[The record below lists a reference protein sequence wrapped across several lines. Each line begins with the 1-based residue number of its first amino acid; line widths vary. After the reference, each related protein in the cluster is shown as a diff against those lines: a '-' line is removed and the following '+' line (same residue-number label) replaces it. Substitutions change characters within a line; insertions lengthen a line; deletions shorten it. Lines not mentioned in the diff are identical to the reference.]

1 MPLFTTTYAP
11 KHSKDIIGQ
20 EIAVTQLKH
29 FIQNYKQQKN
39 KAALLHGPLGCG
51 KTSSVYAVAREL
63 GYDVLELNSSDY
75 RDQASITS
83 FLSSA
88 LGQQSLFFTPKLVL
102 IDEVDNLSGMQDRG
116 CISALLKGIEKSSFP
131 VICTANDPTE
141 DKLKLL
147 RKSSLQIEYQKID
160 QKNMVALLK
169 KISSTEGI
177 SFEEKALSALARQV
191 DGDVRAA
198 LIDVQLCG
206 TKKSL
211 IYDDVLKLSD
221 RKRTQTI
228 LQALQLIF
236 KSSSAEN
243 ALPALDDVDVEMDHI
258 FFWLDENLP
267 KEYLSVT
274 ALAKAYEH
282 LSRADVFR
290 GRIHRQQHW
299 RFLVYIS
306 NLLSA
311 GISYAKDEKNTSV
324 VRYQQTMR
332 LLKMWQ
338 AKMKVA
344 KKKEI
349 AGKIAEKLYLSKK
362 RAFQEVDF
370 LKPVLAQAAVAQ
382 ELDLGDEEIE
392 WLKRK

>member
-1 MPLFTTTYAP
+1 MPLFTTLYAP
-11 KHSKDIIGQ
+11 KHSKGVFGQ
-20 EIAVTQLKH
+20 ETAVSQLKN
-29 FIQNYKQQKN
+29 FIQNYKQQKQ
-39 KAALLHGPLGCG
+39 KAALLHGPIGCG
-51 KTSSVYAVAREL
+51 KTSSVYAVAQEL
-63 GYDVLELNSSDY
+63 GYDILELNSSDY

-88 LGQQSLFFTPKLVL
+88 LGQQSLFFTPKLIL
-102 IDEVDNLSGMQDRG
+102 IDEVDNLSGSQDRG
-116 CISALLKGIEKSSFP
+116 CVSALLKGIEKSSFP

-141 DKLKLL
+141 DKLKPLL
-147 RKSSLQIEYQKID
+147 KSSLQIEYPKIEH
-160 QKNMVALLK
+160 KMIMALLK
-169 KISSTEGI
+169 KVAEQQKIAT
-177 SFEEKALSALARQV
+177 EEKALSALARQV

-198 LIDVQLCG
+198 LIDLQLCSA
-206 TKKSL
+206 KKSL
-211 IYDDVLKLSD
+211 RYEDVLQLSD

-243 ALPALDDVDVEMDHI
+243 ALPALDDIDVEIDHV

-290 GRIHRQQHW
+290 GRIRRQQHW

-311 GISYAKDEKNTSV
+311 GISSAKEERNTSV

-349 AGKIAEKLYLSKK
+349 AEKIAEKLHLSKK

-370 LKPVLAQAAVAQ
+370 LKSLLARPAVAE
-382 ELDLGDEEIE
+382 ELDLSEEE
-392 WLKRK
+392 LAWMRK

>member
-1 MPLFTTTYAP
+1 MLFTTTYTP
-11 KHSKDIIGQ
+11 KHSKEVFGQ
-20 EIAVTQLKH
+20 ETAVSQLKN
-29 FIQNYKQQKN
+29 FIQNYKQQRQKV
-39 KAALLHGPLGCG
+39 ALLHGPIGCG
-51 KTSSVYAVAREL
+51 KTSSVYAVAQEL
-63 GYDVLELNSSDY
+63 GYDILELNSSDY

-88 LGQQSLFFTPKLVL
+88 LGQQSLFFTPKMIL

-116 CISALLKGIEKSSFP
+116 CVSALLKGIEKSSFP
-131 VICTANDPTE
+131 VIATANDASE
-141 DKLKLL
+141 DKLKPL
-147 RKSSLQIEYQKID
+147 RKSALLIEYQKID
-160 QKNMVALLK
+160 QKNMVAALK
-169 KISSTEGI
+169 KIAERERI
-177 SFEEKALSALARQV
+177 SAEEKAFSALARQV

-198 LIDVQLCG
+198 LIDLQLCSA
-206 TKKSL
+206 KKSL
-211 IYDDVLKLSD
+211 RYEDVLQLSD

-243 ALPALDDVDVEMDHI
+243 ALPALDDIDVEMDHV

-282 LSRADVFR
+282 LSRADIFR
-290 GRIHRQQHW
+290 GRIRRQQHW

-311 GISYAKDEKNTSV
+311 GISSAKEEKNTSV

-349 AGKIAEKLYLSKK
+349 AEKLAERTHTSKK
-362 RAFQEVDF
+362 VALQQVDF
-370 LKPVLAQAAVAQ
+370 LKPVLKLPEVAK
-382 ELDLGDEEIE
+382 ELDLSEEE
-392 WLKRK
+392 LAWVRK

>member
-11 KHSKDIIGQ
+11 QNSQQIIGQ
-20 EIAVTQLKH
+20 ELAVTQLKN

-39 KAALLHGPLGCG
+39 KAALLHGPIGCG
-51 KTSSVYAVAREL
+51 KTSSVYAVANEL
-63 GYDVLELNSSDY
+63 GYDILELNSSDY
-75 RDQASITS
+75 RDQSSISS
-83 FLSSA
+83 FLDSA
-88 LGQQSLFFTPKLVL
+88 LGQQSLFFTPKLIL

-116 CISALLKGIEKSSFP
+116 CISALMKGIERSSFP
-131 VICTANDPTE
+131 IICTANDLAE
-141 DKLKLL
+141 DKLKPL
-147 RKSSLQIEYQKID
+147 RKSSLIIEFQKID
-160 QKNMVALLK
+160 QKTMVTVLK
-169 KISSTEGI
+169 KIAESERI
-177 SFEEKALSALARQV
+177 IADEKALSALARQV
-191 DGDVRAA
+191 DGDIRAA
-198 LIDVQLCG
+198 LIDLQLSG
-206 TKKSL
+206 VTKTL
-211 IYDDVLKLSD
+211 NYQEVLKLSD
-221 RKRTQTI
+221 RKRTQSI
-228 LQALQLIF
+228 LQALQVIF
-236 KSSSAEN
+236 KSSSAET
-243 ALPALDDVDVEMDHI
+243 ALPALDDIDVEIDHV

-290 GRIHRQQHW
+290 GRIRRQQHW

-311 GISYAKDEKNTSV
+311 GISSAKDEKNTSS

-349 AGKIAEKLYLSKK
+349 AEKIADKMHLSKK

-370 LKPVLAQAAVAQ
+370 LKPLLYRQDVAA
-382 ELDLGDEEIE
+382 ELELNEEE
-392 WLKRK
+392 VSWVRK